1 MPRIY
6 FGFPLNK
13 SVFDDLVGQEHII
26 EILQGAVAASRTG
39 EESQEMTHAWVFTGP
54 PGSGRSS
61 AAVAFA
67 QALICPNNGCG
78 TCDDCNSAKTHGHPD
93 VEIIRTEGLSI
104 KVEEVR
110 ELLTRVAW
118 APSMGGWR
126 VVVMEDAD
134 RLTESAAN
142 ALLKAIEEPGTRTVW
157 LLCAPTL
164 HDVLTT
170 IRSRCRHLQL
180 RTPSLEAVT
189 NVLINRDHIAPGM
202 ADFAARVSQG
212 HIGRAKYLATN
223 ESVRSNRKTIMQ
235 LPLQLG
241 SLAAAFLAAQ
251 TLVDLATTEAN
262 ATSDERDEKEVEKL
276 QEAYG
281 KGATGRGMATGG
293 AKAVKELEKE
303 QKSRSTRMVR
313 DSIDGA
319 LLDIATFY
327 RDVMMVQS
335 GNIDS
340 MINTDMREQ
349 IESYAANSP
358 SHSTINKINA
368 IMDAREN
375 LARNSAPLVTCEAL
389 MCQLARK

>member
-1 MPRIY
+1 MT
-6 FGFPLNK
+6 
-13 SVFDDLVGQEHII
+13 SVYDDLVGQEHVI
-26 EILQGAVAASRTG
+26 ELLKSAVTASRNG
-39 EESQEMTHAWVFTGP
+39 EESQEMTHAWIFTGP

-67 QALICPNNGCG
+67 QALVCPNQGCG
-78 TCDDCNSAKTHGHPD
+78 ECTACKNAISGGHPD
-93 VEIIRTEGLSI
+93 IEIIRTEGLSI

-164 HDVLTT
+164 HDILPT

-180 RTPSLEAVT
+180 RTPSDDAVAQ
-189 NVLINRDHIAPGM
+189 VLINRDGISPRM
-202 ADFAARVSQG
+202 ATLAAKVSQG
-212 HIGRAKYLATN
+212 HIGKAKYFALN
-223 ESVRSNRKTIMQ
+223 ESVRSNREAIMR
-235 LPLQLG
+235 LPLQLN
-241 SLAAAFLAAQ
+241 SLAAAFAAAAK
-251 TLVDLATTEAN
+251 LVDLATTQANTASEAR
-262 ATSDERDEKEVEKL
+262 DEREISAL

-281 KGATGRGMATGG
+281 KGATGRGMATGA
-293 AKAVKELEKE
+293 AKAIKELEKE
-303 QKSRSTRMVR
+303 QKSRATRMVR

-327 RDVMMVQS
+327 RDVMMVQAGS
-335 GNIDS
+335 DDS
-340 MINTDMREQ
+340 MINTDMTEMIHQ
-349 IESYAANSP
+349 YASTH
-358 SHSTINKINA
+358 SHHSTVVKMEA
-368 IMDAREN
+368 IMQARVN
-375 LARNSAPLVTCEAL
+375 LAHNGAPLLTCEAL
-389 MCQLARK
+389 MCRLAKN